1 MSFNKQKGEKRIK
14 TIVVSGAMSGSGKTS
29 LVCALLNHLP
39 HFAAI
44 KITIQNLET
53 KVTDNDEELMVPGK
67 DTYRLKMSGASK
79 VVWVKSS
86 VEELPEVMGL
96 AWNMIG
102 EAEGTLIEGTS
113 ILEHITP
120 DLSFFVVD
128 REIIEL
134 KPSKIAAL
142 KKANIV
148 VINKREEG
156 LQVEK
161 IERKVREF
169 NPQAPILTLNLKE
182 DNCHLLVPL
191 LTQYLGPL
199 RHSP

>member
-1 MSFNKQKGEKRIK
+1 
-14 TIVVSGAMSGSGKTS
+14 
-29 LVCALLNHLP
+29 
-39 HFAAI
+39 
-44 KITIQNLET
+44 
-53 KVTDNDEELMVPGK
+53 
-67 DTYRLKMSGASK
+67 
-79 VVWVKSS
+79 
-86 VEELPEVMGL
+86 MGL